1 MVLGGQVSIV
11 KQLQRF
17 MGCSICLE
25 VFGDGDKKP
34 VTLHCGHLFHQVCI
48 QTWLD
53 SQQRQRC
60 ALCSQPADVNA
71 IKTLYPGEI
80 YDLDYLVARRE
91 VDGQRWA
98 AELMGMTSE
107 QAAALL
113 DALLDWQQSMQMY
126 VLGVLGVSI
135 TPVTVAG
142 SKVHGL
148 VETRVMNPAVQTDLK
163 VSCQNER
170 LRKRMSSMTDQSLYT
185 LQRAMESLR
194 KAIAILQKQCEQ
206 MQYRQAKYDKRFEHL
221 KQHGAKQARRSA
233 DVERMAAKVTEREKA
248 CVARED
254 EVGRMRAILF
264 SEQATLADEQAIS
277 RGEVE
282 KARESARRH
291 AEEAIKAR
299 IEARQTVAAKED
311 ETQARLAD
319 MMRRCEE
326 AESRQREAE
335 MERDAHKAK
344 EHSMAEQM
352 KRWARKAKESRA
364 EADEEKRKRKE
375 EALQHRKELE
385 ALRKRASSGA
395 ILSSPPRSSVTGTP
409 ATTARRRNSSVQD
422 EESENVSPRWKSL
435 ALSETGADESLSLGI
450 IGGPF
455 ATQHGA
461 RDNRVLSDHLVGT
474 EDNPG
479 DDDDN
484 DDDDEL
490 PMPGMPSRKFRRTDS
505 NGSGKRNMQGRLA
518 FSPVHSSDAVHGR
531 SEQYQNGYPPV
542 GRRGAATESK
552 GGSNQGLI
560 TSVLDRRSGLIMG
573 PRHKVKG

>member
-1 MVLGGQVSIV
+1 
-11 KQLQRF
+11 

-113 DALLDWQQSMQMY
+113 DDLLDWQQSMQMY
-126 VLGVLGVSI
+126 VLGILGVSI

-142 SKVHGL
+142 SRVHGL

-163 VSCQNER
+163 
-170 LRKRMSSMTDQSLYT
+170 
-185 LQRAMESLR
+185 RAMDSLQ

-248 CVARED
+248 CIARED

-335 MERDAHKAK
+335 LERDAHKAK

-385 ALRKRASSGA
+385 ALRKRATSGA
-395 ILSSPPRSSVTGTP
+395 TLSSPPRCSMTGTP

-435 ALSETGADESLSLGI
+435 ALSESGADESLSLGI

-455 ATQHGA
+455 ATQHRA
-461 RDNRVLSDHLVGT
+461 RDNRVLTDHLVGT
-474 EDNPG
+474 EDNLG

-505 NGSGKRNMQGRLA
+505 NGSGSQNMQGRLA
-518 FSPVHSSDAVHGR
+518 FSRVHSSDAVEGR
-531 SEQYQNGYPPV
+531 TDQNQNGNPPV
-542 GRRGAATESK
+542 GRRGATAEGK